1 MSKEN
6 PILNKIVEV
15 NEGEEII
22 TADGFD
28 MAVIGIDDNTNRVIY
43 SISKC
48 VQILIDV
55 DGMSEEDAIDYLYF
69 NSIGSY
75 IGDKTPIWCND
86 L

>member
-69 NSIGSY
+69 NSIVSY